1 MELTDLVTAFA
12 AVAALFIS
20 VNQMR
25 LSNQQ
30 KLFDRRL
37 KVWLLVERLLAAYET
52 CRHLI
57 EQPDEPLG
65 DVSTLY
71 QWLTNTSDLHGISSA
86 TSSALESTT
95 QLELH
100 LKLDEL
106 HSSAR
111 EANIIFAEVGLSIE
125 LFIENYKDLLFSLY
139 KYQIQLNTMCEVA
152 STWHLTETEAAE
164 RTNEAIQ
171 RQSLFKAENELADS
185 YERLRNQAVIAS
197 VENQLGLVVPR
208 QRLRDRFS

>member
-37 KVWLLVERLLAAYET
+37 KIWLLVERLIAAYET
-52 CRHLI
+52 HSHLI

-86 TSSALESTT
+86 TSGALEPTV

-111 EANIIFAEVGLSIE
+111 EASVIFAEVGPTIE
-125 LFIENYKDLLFSLY
+125 LFIESYRALLFSLY
-139 KYQIQLNTMCEVA
+139 RYQIQLNTMHDTA
-152 STWHLTETEAAE
+152 SAWHLTETEAAE
-164 RTNEAIQ
+164 KTNEPIQ

-185 YERLRNQAVIAS
+185 YARLTNRAVIAS
-197 VENQLGLVVPR
+197 VEKQLRLVTPW
-208 QRLRDRFS
+208 QRFRDRFS

>member
-86 TSSALESTT
+86 TSSALESAT